1 MAENLE
7 LYTKPEETP
16 LNETKDPD
24 LHKKYEEKSFTE
36 KLRDLKKNI
45 TVEPMLAGFVI
56 PSVISK
62 FAMGY
67 FNLYKVC
74 RINFEYPEDIC
85 NPSGYSS
92 TNYTSVNATA
102 YERDVQKVITSMD
115 IWKSIIN
122 TVLPC
127 IVIVFLAAWSD
138 RTGKR
143 KLVILLP
150 IFGELITSVNN
161 IINVYFFKEIPVEL
175 TVFLESLFTSVSGG
189 WVLMFLGV
197 FSYISD
203 ITTEQSRTFRVGLVN
218 FCMTV
223 GIPIG
228 IGISGILITNLGFY
242 ALFSVTF
249 ALFLLVF
256 VYGIICIKEPDD
268 ILKEKGLPIVQRDVK
283 AKVSFFAVSNVID
296 TIKVAFRKR
305 PSNRRMKVILT
316 LIAVLVL
323 YGPSMSENSIFYL
336 FLRNRLRWDVV
347 QYSVYLSYSTV
358 LHSVGAMTCITI
370 FSKKLQIDDAL
381 LCLISIASKF
391 VGSVWTAFAKA
402 NWEIYMIPVAEI
414 FTGTTFTSLRSIMSK
429 LIDQDETAKVNS
441 LFSLTE
447 TLASLIFQPFYS
459 WLYMNTLQAMS
470 GAVFLTSA
478 SLIVPASFILTVFYI
493 LSQRE
498 LSKARRNA
506 HEEEEKKKFC
516 KNTPA

>member
-1 MAENLE
+1 MAESLE

-24 LHKKYEEKSFTE
+24 LHQKYEEKSFTE

-268 ILKEKGLPIVQRDVK
+268 ILKEKGLPIVSFVK
-283 AKVSFFAVSNVID
+283 
-296 TIKVAFRKR
+296 
-305 PSNRRMKVILT
+305 
-316 LIAVLVL
+316 
-323 YGPSMSENSIFYL
+323 
-336 FLRNRLRWDVV
+336 
-347 QYSVYLSYSTV
+347 
-358 LHSVGAMTCITI
+358 
-370 FSKKLQIDDAL
+370 
-381 LCLISIASKF
+381 
-391 VGSVWTAFAKA
+391 
-402 NWEIYMIPVAEI
+402 
-414 FTGTTFTSLRSIMSK
+414 
-429 LIDQDETAKVNS
+429 
-441 LFSLTE
+441 
-447 TLASLIFQPFYS
+447 
-459 WLYMNTLQAMS
+459 
-470 GAVFLTSA
+470 
-478 SLIVPASFILTVFYI
+478 
-493 LSQRE
+493 
-498 LSKARRNA
+498 
-506 HEEEEKKKFC
+506 
-516 KNTPA
+516 

>member
-1 MAENLE
+1 MAESLE

-24 LHKKYEEKSFTE
+24 LHQKYEEKSFTE

-102 YERDVQKVITSMD
+102 YERDVQKV
-115 IWKSIIN
+115 
-122 TVLPC
+122 
-127 IVIVFLAAWSD
+127 
-138 RTGKR
+138 
-143 KLVILLP
+143 
-150 IFGELITSVNN
+150 
-161 IINVYFFKEIPVEL
+161 
-175 TVFLESLFTSVSGG
+175 
-189 WVLMFLGV
+189 
-197 FSYISD
+197 
-203 ITTEQSRTFRVGLVN
+203 
-218 FCMTV
+218 
-223 GIPIG
+223 
-228 IGISGILITNLGFY
+228 
-242 ALFSVTF
+242 
-249 ALFLLVF
+249 
-256 VYGIICIKEPDD
+256 
-268 ILKEKGLPIVQRDVK
+268 QRDVK
-283 AKVSFFAVSNVID
+283 AKVSFFAVSNVAD

-323 YGPSMSENSIFYL
+323 YGPSMC
-336 FLRNRLRWDVV
+336 
-347 QYSVYLSYSTV
+347 
-358 LHSVGAMTCITI
+358 AMTCITI